1 MHQDLTVA
9 KLPDLIDV
17 ERKGEVVRLSW
28 NHRGPNPRTMIF
40 EGMLV
45 TVLLLLSFGWLV
57 DKNRFAGPWILL
69 SLWIFGALVGCFA
82 ALTALR
88 WFWDES
94 IELRSE
100 TVTQVFS
107 GPLAP
112 RSKEFRRSEIVNI
125 SLIRNSENDPQ
136 IRLTHRGWFFHRH
149 QLIGVFLSLEQLQV
163 LEVHLRDWL
172 SRPDNQAKKDITGEL
187 SDIWP

>member
-1 MHQDLTVA
+1 
-9 KLPDLIDV
+9 
-17 ERKGEVVRLSW
+17 
-28 NHRGPNPRTMIF
+28 
-40 EGMLV
+40 MLV
-45 TVLLLLSFGWLV
+45 ALLVLLSFGWLA

-69 SLWIFGALVGCFA
+69 SIWIFGALVGYFA

-94 IELRSE
+94 IELRPE
-100 TVTQVFS
+100 TLARVYC

-136 IRLTHRGWFFHRH
+136 IRLTHRGRFFHRH
-149 QLIGVFLSLEQLQV
+149 QLIGGFLSPEQLQV

-172 SRPDNQAKKDITGEL
+172 SRPDNQAKKDITG
-187 SDIWP
+187 